1 MYPPDK
7 ALKPKNAT
15 ERMVVQLINKLYNH
29 NFEAEEVVKGYL
41 KLCATENRRIE
52 AEKGWRTLVLTGAAF
67 LALAFLEGACAL
79 DYMTMADPVVY
90 VSRVAML
97 FLLIEAVS
105 HYYQWQRNRVRDN
118 GVTIH
123 VFED

>member
-15 ERMVVQLINKLYNH
+15 ERMVVQLIYKLHNH
-29 NFEAEEVVKGYL
+29 NFVAEDVVSAYL
-41 KLCATENRRIE
+41 KQCDTENRRIE

-79 DYMTMADPVVY
+79 DHMTMANPVVY
-90 VSRVAML
+90 VSRAAML
-97 FLLIEAVS
+97 FLLIEAVA
-105 HYYQWQRNRVRDN
+105 HYYQWQRNRVKDN